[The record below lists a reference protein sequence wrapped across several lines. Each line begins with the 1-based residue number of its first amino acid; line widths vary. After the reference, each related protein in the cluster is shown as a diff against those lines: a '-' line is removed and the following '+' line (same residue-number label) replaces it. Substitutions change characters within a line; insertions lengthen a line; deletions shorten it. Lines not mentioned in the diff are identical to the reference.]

1 MKTSQEPTST
11 RTRALASA
19 VERDLRALVE
29 LLSRQIDG
37 HDEPHLVPI
46 RASAQRGLEL
56 AQQIQEALDP
66 ADEDPAA

>member
-11 RTRALASA
+11 QTRALASA

-29 LLSRQIDG
+29 LLSHQIDG
-37 HDEPHLVPI
+37 YGEAHLVPI
-46 RASAQRGLEL
+46 KASAQRGLEL

-66 ADEDPAA
+66 ADEDPTA